1 MSRSFTKKAVVQL
14 ADVYN
19 ALDIPFATLVWQLK
33 NTPQS
38 KKQ

>member
-1 MSRSFTKKAVVQL
+1 MAKSFTKKAVVQL
-14 ADVYN
+14 AHVYN

-38 KKQ
+38 KNE